1 MIWEEITK
9 FYSKQGISQPCFTP
23 DFITAS
29 QGVTAY
35 LGRHIFLGLFWL
47 QILQQNYAPGH
58 RSGSALPWPVSPDPG
73 GEIDQI
79 EIPRGQKYIQSIP
92 GSIPDIGSEM
102 LGKQIYRYSFGIN
115 HVGDR
120 YLRVRHREQIIGRKE
135 SSSSKR
141 PIPVRDILQ
150 GTQFVGK

>member
-79 EIPRGQKYIQSIP
+79 EILHVGRCILPIP
-92 GSIPDIGSEM
+92 GNIQKM
-102 LGKQIYRYSFGIN
+102 
-115 HVGDR
+115 
-120 YLRVRHREQIIGRKE
+120 E
-135 SSSSKR
+135 S
-141 PIPVRDILQ
+141 
-150 GTQFVGK
+150 